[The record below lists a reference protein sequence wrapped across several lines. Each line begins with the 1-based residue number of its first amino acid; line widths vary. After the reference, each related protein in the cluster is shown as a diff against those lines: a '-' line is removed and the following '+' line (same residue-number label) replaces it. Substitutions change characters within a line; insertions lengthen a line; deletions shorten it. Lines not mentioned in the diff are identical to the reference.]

1 MEIMSRNAAA
11 QIGSYKYFTG
21 EPCKHGHVAPRY
33 TKTCVCT
40 ECHKAA
46 NAKTM
51 TRLSLALQGIRAV
64 TVTSHLDDHPA
75 IRAYADM
82 LNLQRGLS
90 VTQPG
95 APAAATPPPQP
106 ATISDD
112 KLLAMRTAAHGPEI
126 ASTLMAQR
134 RNAMGLRDSEN

>member
-1 MEIMSRNAAA
+1 MSRNAAA

-51 TRLSLALQGIRAV
+51 TRLSLALQGIR
-64 TVTSHLDDHPA
+64 TVSVNSHPDDHPA

-82 LNLQRGLS
+82 LNLQRGLN

-95 APAAATPPPQP
+95 APAAATSRHRPVILNNDQ
-106 ATISDD
+106 
-112 KLLAMRTAAHGPEI
+112 LLAMWTAAHGPEI
-126 ASTLMAQR
+126 AATMLKQY
-134 RNAMGLRDSEN
+134 RDSNNQLEA